1 MRSAVGAMPNSRQP
15 DAQLFYSRRPDVPLS
30 SLDADP
36 MTRLPTISVRV
47 PATGAVPHAGRL
59 SIGDWQVPCTV
70 GTGGLVAASLK
81 REGDRRTPI
90 GVFPLRYGFFDMS
103 AWPDFPRGLTF
114 PFVPLVPDMIW
125 EEGGPNYNRLVW
137 AENGERTDKR
147 LARLREEPLF
157 TIAIPI
163 GYNDAVPEAGR
174 GSALFIHAARSDGS
188 GTAGCVGVKPEHLL
202 EFVRRLEPGMVIDIG
217 LDETVPT
224 SFPHDSPLEVVRFL
238 GLEPGPNLIVLG
250 AVHGN
255 EPSGPEAIA
264 RTMAD
269 IRAGRTMIRRG
280 AVTFVP
286 VANLKAWRQRSREG
300 DRNLNRDLGDKVLP
314 QDYED
319 RVGNQ
324 LCGLL
329 RQHDVL
335 LDIHS
340 FKGGGEPFV
349 FAGPPDNRGDLEPF
363 AHERAETALAARLG
377 PALIIHGWLEVFQRA
392 FEERRRL
399 DLPRRPI
406 SDGVGTTEYMRHAG
420 GYGVTI
426 ECGQHDDPAA
436 PGVGY
441 AAIQRALAH
450 LALVDAPAPPAT
462 ARCAI
467 HMLDVT
473 LCVSE
478 GDRIDERFGT
488 GDAVSAGQVIAQRA
502 SGEPIIAQRDGFL
515 VFPNPTATPGEVL
528 FYFGVASDRDFA
540 RS

>member
-1 MRSAVGAMPNSRQP
+1 
-15 DAQLFYSRRPDVPLS
+15 
-30 SLDADP
+30 
-36 MTRLPTISVRV
+36 MTRLPTINVRV
-47 PATGAVPHAGRL
+47 PAAGAVPHVGRL

-90 GVFPLRYGFFDMS
+90 GVFPLRYGFFDAS
-103 AWPDFPRGLTF
+103 TWLDFPRGLAF
-114 PFVPLVPDMIW
+114 PFVPLAPDMIW
-125 EEGGPNYNRLVW
+125 EEDGPDYNRLVW
-137 AENGERTDKR
+137 AEDGERMDKR
-147 LARLREEPLF
+147 LSRPREEPLF
-157 TIAIPI
+157 KVAIPI
-163 GYNDAVPEAGR
+163 GYNDAVPEPGR
-174 GSALFIHAARSDGS
+174 GSAIFIHATRTDGS

-217 LDETVPT
+217 FEETVPT
-224 SFPHDSPLEVVRFL
+224 SSPHDGPVEVVRFL
-238 GLEPGPNLIVLG
+238 GLEPGPNLIVVG

-264 RTMAD
+264 RTIAD
-269 IRAGRTMIRRG
+269 IRAGRTVIRRG
-280 AVTFVP
+280 AVTLLP

-300 DRNLNRDLGDKVLP
+300 DRNLNRDLSDKVMP

-340 FKGGGEPFV
+340 FKGRGEPFV
-349 FAGPPDNRGDLEPF
+349 FAGPGDNRGNLEPF
-363 AHERAETALAARLG
+363 ARERAEAAFAARLG
-377 PALIIHGWLEVFQRA
+377 PSLIIHGWLEVFRQA
-392 FEERRRL
+392 SEERSRL
-399 DLPRRPI
+399 GIPNRPL
-406 SDGVGTTEYMRHAG
+406 SDGVGTTEYMRHVG

-426 ECGQHDDPAA
+426 ECGQHDDTAA
-436 PGVGY
+436 PEVGY

-450 LALVDAPAPPAT
+450 LALVDAPAPAAT
-462 ARCAI
+462 AQRAI
-467 HMLDVT
+467 HMVNVT

-488 GDAVSAGQVIAQRA
+488 GDAVSAGQVIAHRA
-502 SGEPIIAQRDGFL
+502 SGEPIVAPRDGFL
-515 VFPNPTATPGEVL
+515 VFPNPTAKPGEVL
-528 FYFGVASDRDFA
+528 FYFGVTSERDFA